1 MAKDPA
7 LLFYTSDF
15 LSSTQGLTLEET
27 GMLIKLLCVQHQN
40 GHLTEKAIK
49 LSVGEVSVDV
59 LSFFQKDENGLYFNE
74 RLDKEKERRAKFTES
89 RRKNIQKRYEEKS
102 TYVPTSVDTSV
113 VHMETETKT
122 VTETETENKTENDI
136 KGLYGAL
143 NNVRLSVVEY
153 EKIKEKFPKSYKRYI
168 DDLSF
173 YIGEKGDKY
182 TSHYLV
188 ILKWNR
194 DKKEDMCSFDTD
206 DFFEAAIRRSEE
218 HIKARLRE
226 AEEKKRLT
234 QEVSP

>member
-1 MAKDPA
+1 MSGSLCVYCHKE
-7 LLFYTSDF
+7 
-15 LSSTQGLTLEET
+15 GIHI
-27 GMLIKLLCVQHQN
+27 MKKLL
-40 GHLTEKAIK
+40 AIL
-49 LSVGEVSVDV
+49 LSVFMLMTLIACDNDETPEV
-59 LSFFQKDENGLYFNE
+59 
-74 RLDKEKERRAKFTES
+74 T
-89 RRKNIQKRYEEKS
+89 
-102 TYVPTSVDTSV
+102 DTDTQS
-113 VHMETETKT
+113 ET
-122 VTETETENKTENDI
+122 VTETETKTENDI